1 MEGDRTIDP
10 VQVDGVLLT
19 GVGAGAQHVAGIE
32 EDRAGHDGVQVDDA
46 ERLTAIEAEEDVVH
60 LRVVVG
66 DAQRQSALPESIG
79 EHAAPTLV
87 LFQERQLIGDEGHS

>member
-1 MEGDRTIDP
+1 MDLYRTIDP

-32 EDRAGHDGVQVDDA
+32 EDRAWHDGVQIDDA
-46 ERLTAIEAEEDVVH
+46 ERLTAIETEEDVVH

-66 DAQRQSALPESIG
+66 DAYRQPAC
-79 EHAAPTLV
+79 
-87 LFQERQLIGDEGHS
+87 